1 MNGTIPAL
9 MRRQTPGRFHA
20 GRLALRRQ
28 TTEIRKNYVRMSED
42 EVNEAADMMAVLII
56 QRMKSKGK
64 QMQRVKTKPALRM
77 MMLDGDPDRDLPA
90 LYDRLG
96 NFIRFRGEIE
106 SKLKAL
112 QGEGASRSK
121 RQANQV
127 RSLESEYDRV
137 QKEIFSIDNQIR
149 EIETHRRSRNHE

>member
-1 MNGTIPAL
+1 LNGTIPAY
-9 MRRQTPGRFHA
+9 MRRQTPGRLHA

-28 TTEIRKNYVRMSED
+28 TTEVNKNYVRMTED
-42 EVNEAADMMAVLII
+42 EINDAVDMMAVLII

-64 QMQRVKTKPALRM
+64 KMQRVKTKPALRM
-77 MMLDGDPDRDLPA
+77 MMLDDDPDRDIPA

-121 RQANQV
+121 RHASQV
-127 RSLESEYDRV
+127 RSLESEYERV
-137 QKEIFSIDNQIR
+137 QQEIFNIDNQIR
-149 EIETHRRSRNHE
+149 EVETRRRSLNHE

>member
-1 MNGTIPAL
+1 
-9 MRRQTPGRFHA
+9 MRCQTPGRFHA
-20 GRLALRRQ
+20 GRLAFRRQ
-28 TTEIRKNYVRMSED
+28 ATEISKKYAVMTED
-42 EVNEAADMMAVLII
+42 EVNDAVDMMAVLII
-56 QRMKSKGK
+56 QCMKSKGK

-77 MMLDGDPDRDLPA
+77 MMLGSDPDADLPA

-96 NFIRFRGEIE
+96 NFIRFSGEIE

-121 RQANQV
+121 RQVSQV

-149 EIETHRRSRNHE
+149 EAETCRRSRNHE